1 MENRQRFSI
10 FWPLVLI
17 AVGVVLLLNTMH
29 ILPGTVMD
37 VLLKLW
43 PLLLFFAG
51 LDNIIQGH
59 SWLWTI
65 ILLGLGTAFL
75 LANFGIIE
83 WGSLNL
89 LLRLWPL
96 LLVVWGLDLIFQE
109 RSPLTTAIGVL
120 IGLLVI
126 MGVVW
131 FAVSS
136 SPASQLVSEPFAQ
149 PLEGVASSEIWVTQ
163 PVGRMEFHGGAGPG
177 MLLEGSVQLVAGDTL
192 SQKYE
197 VNSGHGSLIIS
208 TSTRRQGLFFNRFD
222 EPRWEIKLTD
232 EIPLGLNAE
241 TSVGRLTMDLS
252 GLDLEEVNATVA
264 VGALEI
270 TLDPQDE
277 FEGRLS
283 NPVGEIKINIP
294 DGALVELMLDTA
306 IAGENYPGDYVKI
319 GDALY
324 SPGATAENA
333 RIRLR
338 VEKPIG
344 LVSIDGIE

>member
-1 MENRQRFSI
+1 MDYAVSTSSLYSRYISPCPIHLQSSWLTSTGRSCFSRTKPLPWRVT
-10 FWPLVLI
+10 FWV
-17 AVGVVLLLNTMH
+17 TR
-29 ILPGTVMD
+29 ILP
-37 VLLKLW
+37 
-43 PLLLFFAG
+43 
-51 LDNIIQGH
+51 
-59 SWLWTI
+59 
-65 ILLGLGTAFL
+65 
-75 LANFGIIE
+75 
-83 WGSLNL
+83 
-89 LLRLWPL
+89 
-96 LLVVWGLDLIFQE
+96 
-109 RSPLTTAIGVL
+109 
-120 IGLLVI
+120 
-126 MGVVW
+126 
-131 FAVSS
+131 
-136 SPASQLVSEPFAQ
+136 
-149 PLEGVASSEIWVTQ
+149 
-163 PVGRMEFHGGAGPG
+163 
-177 MLLEGSVQLVAGDTL
+177 
-192 SQKYE
+192 
-197 VNSGHGSLIIS
+197 
-208 TSTRRQGLFFNRFD
+208 
-222 EPRWEIKLTD
+222 LTD

-270 TLDPQDE
+270 TLDPQDV

-306 IAGENYPGDYVKI
+306 IAGENYPDDYVKI